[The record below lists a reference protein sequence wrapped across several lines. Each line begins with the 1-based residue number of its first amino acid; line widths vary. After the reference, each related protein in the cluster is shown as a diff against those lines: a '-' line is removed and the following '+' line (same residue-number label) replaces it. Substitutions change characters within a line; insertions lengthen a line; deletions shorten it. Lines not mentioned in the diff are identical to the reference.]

1 MIRELHFPGTDRLVS
16 GIEKMAKAVGS
27 TMGVHGNVV
36 LIESPAHTHGLTAT
50 KDGVTVAKAISL
62 EDPVEE
68 LGVRVLRQAAEKTA
82 QEAGD
87 GTTTAVV
94 LSHALVS
101 EGVRLLGEATGAVN
115 RSLFL
120 RELDGLCE
128 SVVEQL
134 RKMARPVGKRRL
146 RDVAAISA
154 NNDAVLGKVIA
165 DVYGGVGAD
174 GVVTVEKSDTSKTYY
189 EVTKGIKFDRG
200 YTSHLFVNDQRRE
213 QCVHEDVYVL
223 VSDAEIS
230 NILQIENVLRP
241 VINERKKLLI
251 IATCTQQVINTLAAN
266 VVKSGLQ
273 IVNVQPPSF
282 GYKQHELMQ
291 DIALTVGAKYFSE
304 RTGDDLSLITFAD
317 LGHAEKVV
325 IDHNSTVIRKDN
337 IQGVSERISEL
348 KAAREHATG
357 SEDRSFIDKRIASLS
372 GGIGVIYVGG
382 KTDLEQ
388 KELYD
393 RVEDAVLAV
402 RSALAEGILPGGGA
416 PLHYLGRL
424 MEIMGSTTV
433 ESGMAHKVMAA
444 ALKAPLSLMHSNAGL
459 EVGDGA
465 GLSWEHG
472 IDLRSGEYGNLVEMG
487 VIDPA
492 RVTISA
498 LKNAVSVAKTIL
510 STNAIITLARDN
522 GGRA

>member
-1 MIRELHFPGTDRLVS
+1 MIKELHFPGTDGLVS

-36 LIESPAHTHGLTAT
+36 LIESTTHTHGMTAT

-101 EGVRLLGEATGAVN
+101 EGVRALREESGAVN

-154 NNDAVLGKVIA
+154 NNDAALGKVIA

-200 YTSHLFVNDQRRE
+200 YTSHLFINDQKRD
-213 QCVHEDVYVL
+213 QCVYEDVYVL
-223 VSDAEIS
+223 VSDAEID
-230 NILQIENVLRP
+230 NIMQIENVMKP
-241 VINERKKLLI
+241 IINERKRLLI
-251 IATCTQQVINTLAAN
+251 IATCSQQLINTLAAN

-304 RTGDDLSLITFAD
+304 RTGDDLSLMTFSD
-317 LGHAEKVV
+317 LGHADRV
-325 IDHNSTVIRKDN
+325 IVERFNTIIKKEN
-337 IQGVSERISEL
+337 IQGVTERIEQL
-348 KAAREHATG
+348 KEARALTAKA
-357 SEDRSFIDKRIASLS
+357 EDRAFIDKRIASLS

-402 RSALAEGILPGGGA
+402 RSALADGILPGGGA

-424 MEIMGSTTV
+424 MEIMGSATV
-433 ESGMAHKVMAA
+433 ESRMAHKVMAA

-459 EVGDGA
+459 EVGDGV

-472 IDLRSGEYGNLVEMG
+472 VDLRTGEYGNLVSMG